1 MDGNYITSSRMV
13 LDHETYILNL
23 TEANQKPGTGGFPE
37 KDPKWSLLY
46 RATKAYGLASLFP
59 ADYDRLIQTFINDDP
74 VFQKFWYYEHK
85 GHVSEPCTDLC
96 KTTLLCLLRSG
107 RNDELVQCDLIDGLI
122 GNLPRKALC

>member
-1 MDGNYITSSRMV
+1 MV

-23 TEANQKPGTGGFPE
+23 TEANQKEGTVGTPVA
-37 KDPKWSLLY
+37 DPKWSLLY

-59 ADYDRLIQTFINDDP
+59 ADYDRLLQTFVKDDQ

-85 GHVSEPCTDLC
+85 GHVSEPCKDLC

-107 RNDELVQCDLIDGLI
+107 RNDELVQCDLIDGLL
-122 GNLPRKALC
+122 GNLPRKVLC